1 MLQILGN
8 ISNKVS
14 SICGMDEGYL
24 AHSSAK
30 HVSSLIES
38 SGGDGY
44 NNGDL
49 HNLSD
54 YLSYRYFDNNEN
66 LFFLEGGITGFML
79 EIQPIVGV
87 GDSLIKNLEYF
98 FNDEMPLGSWIQFLL
113 VASHDIDP
121 ILNSWKNSRINLHP
135 ILQKITDR
143 RADFIKKQSTDFAGY
158 DGRLLRNFRIFISY
172 STKCEITAKNN
183 RSVISFKHIL
193 LKKLETLNL
202 SPRVCNSTDLINL
215 NRELFE
221 FNYTAANKNDYRHDL
236 LSEQILSAGNRYR
249 LEDSKF
255 TNVSNNISSRC
266 YYPSSFPK
274 EYSLLGMINLL
285 GCAAMSNVGLPAR
298 FVISYVIS
306 TNLKSGAQNALI
318 ARGNRVIAA
327 AEQWYAKNNR
337 DLKREAH
344 EWQDINDR
352 AKNGERFLTES
363 WQLMISVPDNL
374 LDEVQQSLLSLY
386 RSNDWQLSIVKYFQL
401 PAILSMLP
409 CHQPIYWNTL
419 KKMKLSRICL
429 GSEVIAKLPIHA
441 EWKGVPEPGVLFFG
455 RRGQLF
461 NWNPFYRISS
471 GNYNVCVF
479 GPSGGGKSVFL
490 QELSSSVMAQNTRV
504 FILDIGQS
512 FASMAELLDGEIVQF
527 GKEVKVALNPF
538 AGFKANMDKDD
549 FNCLVKCAKEL
560 LIIMCG
566 AKDDR
571 GAAEL
576 EKAIIDALEQSKL
589 DLSINEFATYLQN
602 AKSKLLNQYGI
613 TLYSYTRDGIYGKY
627 FTADKNK
634 KSAGFKELITIF
646 EFEEI
651 KKDKKLLAIILQ
663 ILLMEITNQFFT
675 GDRSQRFMIIVDEAW
690 MLLDYAA
697 GFFAEFART
706 VRKYGGSLVTC
717 VQNFSDLQKT
727 DQHRAILENST
738 WTLLLKQDE
747 KGLHAFKESEGFK
760 DILPLIKSISLNPG
774 KYSEILLSAT
784 GVNVIGRLVLDQYS
798 NVLYSTDS
806 HDFNYIRRAQEQGI
820 NLDNAIENL
829 VEKKYGSNTNI
840 RN

>member
-1 MLQILGN
+1 MLQILDN

-14 SICGMDEGYL
+14 KFCGMNESYISNSTTRHL
-24 AHSSAK
+24 
-30 HVSSLIES
+30 SSLIES
-38 SGGDGY
+38 NGGSDNGS
-44 NNGDL
+44 NDGDL

-54 YLSYRYFDNNEN
+54 YLSYRYFDKDEN

-87 GDSLIKNLEYF
+87 DDSLIKNLEYF

-121 ILNSWKNSRINLHP
+121 ILNSWKNSRINPHP

-158 DGRLLRNFRIFISY
+158 DGRLPRNFRIFISY

-183 RSVISFKHIL
+183 RSVISFKNTL

-202 SPRVCNSTDLINL
+202 APRVCNSTDLINL

-236 LSEQILSAGNRYR
+236 LSEQILSTGNKYR

-255 TNVSNNISSRC
+255 TNISNNISSRC

-274 EYSLLGMINLL
+274 EYSLLCMINLL

-352 AKNGERFLTES
+352 AKNGERFLTEG

-419 KKMKLSRICL
+419 KKIKLSRICL

-479 GPSGGGKSVFL
+479 GPSGGANRYSCKSL
-490 QELSSSVMAQNTRV
+490 A
-504 FILDIGQS
+504 
-512 FASMAELLDGEIVQF
+512 LL
-527 GKEVKVALNPF
+527 
-538 AGFKANMDKDD
+538 
-549 FNCLVKCAKEL
+549 
-560 LIIMCG
+560 
-566 AKDDR
+566 
-571 GAAEL
+571 
-576 EKAIIDALEQSKL
+576 
-589 DLSINEFATYLQN
+589 
-602 AKSKLLNQYGI
+602 
-613 TLYSYTRDGIYGKY
+613 
-627 FTADKNK
+627 
-634 KSAGFKELITIF
+634 
-646 EFEEI
+646 
-651 KKDKKLLAIILQ
+651 
-663 ILLMEITNQFFT
+663 
-675 GDRSQRFMIIVDEAW
+675 
-690 MLLDYAA
+690 
-697 GFFAEFART
+697 
-706 VRKYGGSLVTC
+706 
-717 VQNFSDLQKT
+717 
-727 DQHRAILENST
+727 
-738 WTLLLKQDE
+738 
-747 KGLHAFKESEGFK
+747 
-760 DILPLIKSISLNPG
+760 
-774 KYSEILLSAT
+774 
-784 GVNVIGRLVLDQYS
+784 
-798 NVLYSTDS
+798 
-806 HDFNYIRRAQEQGI
+806 
-820 NLDNAIENL
+820 
-829 VEKKYGSNTNI
+829 
-840 RN
+840 

>member
-24 AHSSAK
+24 SHSSAK

-38 SGGDGY
+38 SGSDGS

-54 YLSYRYFDNNEN
+54 YLSYRYFDKNEN

-87 GDSLIKNLEYF
+87 DDSLIKNLEHF
-98 FNDEMPLGSWIQFLL
+98 FNDEMPLGAWIQFLL

-121 ILNSWKNSRINLHP
+121 IINSWRNSRINSHS

-143 RADFIKKQSTDFAGY
+143 RADFIKKQSTDFSGY
-158 DGRLLRNFRIFISY
+158 DGRLPRNFRIFISY

-183 RSVISFKHIL
+183 RSVIGFKNIL
-193 LKKLETLNL
+193 FKKLETLNL
-202 SPRVCNSTDLINL
+202 APRVCNSTDLINL

-221 FNYTAANKNDYRHDL
+221 FNYTASNENDYRHDL

-255 TNVSNNISSRC
+255 TNISNNISSRC

-285 GCAAMSNVGLPAR
+285 GDSIRSNVGLPAR

-327 AEQWYAKNNR
+327 AEQWYGRNNR

-352 AKNGERFLTES
+352 AKNGERFLGES

-409 CHQPIYWNTL
+409 CQQPIYWNDL

-429 GSEVIAKLPIHA
+429 GSEVTAKLPIHA

-549 FNCLVKCAKEL
+549 FNNLVKCAKEL

-566 AKDDR
+566 AKNDR

-576 EKAIIDALEQSKL
+576 EKAIIDALEQSKF
-589 DLSINEFATYLQN
+589 DLSINEFAIYLQN

-717 VQNFSDLQKT
+717 V
-727 DQHRAILENST
+727 
-738 WTLLLKQDE
+738 
-747 KGLHAFKESEGFK
+747 
-760 DILPLIKSISLNPG
+760 
-774 KYSEILLSAT
+774 
-784 GVNVIGRLVLDQYS
+784 
-798 NVLYSTDS
+798 
-806 HDFNYIRRAQEQGI
+806 
-820 NLDNAIENL
+820 
-829 VEKKYGSNTNI
+829 
-840 RN
+840 